1 VGVPTNARANKLCD
15 LLADLEETRDRLQ
28 RRGGRLPENELH
40 ANELLV
46 ADVNMNRTRAQRYF
60 NEFGVTGAIQ
70 DPGFD
75 EWFKRASRQVREL
88 RGVSD
93 LL

>member
-1 VGVPTNARANKLCD
+1 VGVLTKARANELCD
-15 LLADLEETRDRLQ
+15 LLADLEETRDRLN
-28 RRGGRLPENELH
+28 RRGNRLPENELH
-40 ANELLV
+40 ANELLA

-75 EWFKRASRQVREL
+75 KWFKAASRQVREL